1 MTLGHGMRGS
11 DGARGDGVAGRGD
24 GDEKGIGASQ
34 RQFVFF
40 RYKSWTAKVFRA

>member
-11 DGARGDGVAGRGD
+11 DREETELGT
-24 GDEKGIGASQ
+24 GDERRLGASE

-40 RYKSWTAKVFRA
+40 RYKSRTAKVFRA